1 MLHLILIEQLQT
13 ILKSD
18 LIGQNVMNGVAY
30 F

>member
-13 ILKSD
+13 ILKNN
-18 LIGQNVMNGVAY
+18 LIRQNVMNGVAY